1 MSTLN
6 GPVSPDVTTMIR
18 LDHSHVFLA
27 FHRYRIETAWWRK
40 RAIVKAVCRALEIHA
55 QLEEEIFYPA
65 IARIAPDNETL
76 KNSRPEHQ
84 QMREVINRLRV
95 LGPESA
101 AYDALFMEL
110 MRDTMHHV
118 ADEETTLLP
127 VAERSLKHELRTLG
141 AEMTRRR
148 LELLGEHPMEIALNT
163 AGTFPIATALLGA
176 VVACGFMSL
185 LRGRR
190 PKSTRAGR
198 LR

>member
-40 RAIVKAVCRALEIHA
+40 RAIVKSVCRALEIHA
-55 QLEEEIFYPA
+55 RLEEEIFYPA
-65 IARIAPDNETL
+65 IARIQPDNETL
-76 KNSRPEHQ
+76 KKSHAEHQ

-110 MRDTMHHV
+110 MRDTIHHV

-163 AGTFPIATALLGA
+163 AGTFPVATTLLGA
-176 VVACGFMSL
+176 VVVCGFMSV
-185 LRGRR
+185 LRGRH